1 MMALTI
7 GTLPPLHKSPLQQL
21 ISHFFTFAVTDL
33 QKSAVS
39 VSHWDDVPQPLPY
52 TTTETSPFVPSFM
65 PLTQRSRFSSQVVSF
80 LTLSQSSQL
89 FVERHSKHFRPHPTG
104 METRKANTRAVF
116 ILEGSIT
123 PLDSACKMLWCS
135 LTMD

>member
-89 FVERHSKHFRPHPTG
+89 FVERHSKHFRPHPKKNKQNVKTT
-104 METRKANTRAVF
+104 ELYTICAKVIV
-116 ILEGSIT
+116 ILEERLLKKHSM
-123 PLDSACKMLWCS
+123 A
-135 LTMD
+135 